1 MFMVCSC
8 LRNSEDLPGIDEVGV
23 RNEIPVG
30 FIDFPPLLSI
40 AVLPLG
46 DLREAVTLLHRV
58 TAPGGTRSRRRA
70 PAFYI
75 RKVGLGPVTFS
86 HHPSSLVSGC
96 STVWPNMVFRTA
108 RSCD

>member
-1 MFMVCSC
+1 MFMASSC
-8 LRNSEDLPGIDEVGV
+8 LRNSEDLPGIAGV
-23 RNEIPVG
+23 AVRDEIPVG
-30 FIDFPPLLSI
+30 FIDFPPPTNI

-46 DLREAVTLLHRV
+46 DLSETVTLLHRV
-58 TAPGGTRSRRRA
+58 TASGGTRSRRRA
-70 PAFYI
+70 PAFYV